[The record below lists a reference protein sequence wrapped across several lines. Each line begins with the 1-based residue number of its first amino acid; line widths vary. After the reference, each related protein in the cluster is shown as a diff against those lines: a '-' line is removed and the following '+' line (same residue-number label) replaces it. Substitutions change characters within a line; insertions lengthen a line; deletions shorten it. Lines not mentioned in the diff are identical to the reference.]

1 MASPDQNHT
10 PVSERNESSTDIS
23 PGSSAIPSRGSSR
36 PPKERHRVRFTPGGE
51 SMDEKNRKTSFEVRD
66 ESGSSAGG
74 MTMKPLPRA
83 RINPG
88 HSRSSSA
95 ASVTRPADSNITR
108 DITESRDQL
117 SLPRLKPS
125 IIRTPSSPGMD
136 VTDLTP
142 ENHDTHDDEQA
153 KEKAAS
159 EHTARERAERLA
171 RRLIGSRSAPGSRVP
186 SPTRQ
191 RSPSPSP
198 SRALNN
204 TIDLNNIPLK
214 KLQTR
219 RKYGIEDETDE
230 DDDEDDDGTEK
241 PPQNMLQR
249 IQVAARRLV
258 NHHTHKDRGKLFRV
272 EAPLQSGQTTPNF
285 DRDPEEYV
293 PAPKEYRDGFLSSIL
308 KLYNEEGVGSALANI
323 PSGLDA
329 LKSGHR
335 RNQSR
340 ESLLAS
346 GATSVTD
353 VSPSSTGTTTPTR
366 AKRPKWYKNASPGS
380 TGSIANLISS
390 STVLAQPA
398 GSSSSPGAG
407 PAIRPKL
414 KGRRHSGNALDA
426 VLAKAR
432 GQTQDNSV
440 RIQVHI
446 AELICRQKFLL
457 KMTKALMSY
466 GAPTHRLE
474 GTWDFPSKRRA
485 ATNKP

>member
-1 MASPDQNHT
+1 
-10 PVSERNESSTDIS
+10 
-23 PGSSAIPSRGSSR
+23 
-36 PPKERHRVRFTPGGE
+36 
-51 SMDEKNRKTSFEVRD
+51 
-66 ESGSSAGG
+66 

-83 RINPG
+83 RVNPG
-88 HSRSSSA
+88 HSRSTSA
-95 ASVTRPADSNITR
+95 ASSTYPTDSNITR
-108 DITESRDQL
+108 DITDSGDQV
-117 SLPRLKPS
+117 SVPRLKPS
-125 IIRTPSSPGMD
+125 IIRTPSSPDLDM
-136 VTDLTP
+136 TALTP
-142 ENHDTHDDEQA
+142 EIHDNVDDEQA

-171 RRLIGSRSAPGSRVP
+171 RKLIGSRSAPGSRVP
-186 SPTRQ
+186 SPSRQ
-191 RSPSPSP
+191 LSPSPSP

-204 TIDLNNIPLK
+204 AIDLNNIPLQ

-219 RKYGIEDETDE
+219 RKYGIDDDTDE
-230 DDDEDDDGTEK
+230 EDDAGDEKTET
-241 PPQNMLQR
+241 PPKNTFRRFQA
-249 IQVAARRLV
+249 AARRLV
-258 NHHTHKDRGKLFRV
+258 MHHTHNDRGKLFRV

-340 ESLLAS
+340 ESLIAS
-346 GATSVTD
+346 GATSITD
-353 VSPSSTGTTTPTR
+353 ISPSSTGTTTPTR

-380 TGSIANLISS
+380 TGSVANLISS

-398 GSSSSPGAG
+398 GSSRSPGAE
-407 PAIRPKL
+407 PAIRPKP
-414 KGRRHSGNALDA
+414 KGRRHSSNALDA
-426 VLAKAR
+426 ILAKAR
-432 GQTQDNSV
+432 GQTQDDSV

-446 AELICRQKFLL
+446 AELICRQKFIL

-474 GTWDFPSKRRA
+474 GTWCFQPHEVRSLINARIHEILC
-485 ATNKP
+485 

>member
-1 MASPDQNHT
+1 MASPDHSHT
-10 PVSERNESSTDIS
+10 LVSEKNESSTDIS
-23 PGSSAIPSRGSSR
+23 PGSSANHSRGSSR

-51 SMDEKNRKTSFEVRD
+51 SMDERNRKASFEVRD
-66 ESGSSAGG
+66 GSGPSTGG
-74 MTMKPLPRA
+74 LTMKPLPKA
-83 RINPG
+83 RINIG
-88 HSRSSSA
+88 HLRSSSTP
-95 ASVTRPADSNITR
+95 SGTHPADSNIPTI
-108 DITESRDQL
+108 DSHDQVSTL
-117 SLPRLKPS
+117 RPRPS
-125 IIRTPSSPGMD
+125 IIRTPSSPISD
-136 VTDLTP
+136 VAGLTLEIQD
-142 ENHDTHDDEQA
+142 ENDPGQT
-153 KEKAAS
+153 KEKVAS
-159 EHTARERAERLA
+159 EQTARDRAERLA

-191 RSPSPSP
+191 RSRSPSP
-198 SRALNN
+198 FRAPNN

-219 RKYGIEDETDE
+219 RKYGIEDDTDE
-230 DDDEDDDGTEK
+230 DDDEDDEKVEK
-241 PPQNMLQR
+241 PAKNTFQR
-249 IQVAARRLV
+249 FQAAARRLV
-258 NHHTHKDRGKLFRV
+258 KHHTYKDRGRLFRV

-293 PAPKEYRDGFLSSIL
+293 APPREYRDGFLSSIL

-329 LKSGHR
+329 LKSGQR
-335 RNQSR
+335 RNQSK

-353 VSPSSTGTTTPTR
+353 VSPSSTGATTPTR

-398 GSSSSPGAG
+398 GSSRSPGVA
-407 PAIRPKL
+407 PTIRPKL
-414 KGRRHSGNALDA
+414 KRRRHSTNALDTI
-426 VLAKAR
+426 LAKAR
-432 GQTQDNSV
+432 GQTQDHSV
-440 RIQVHI
+440 HIQVHI
-446 AELICRQKFLL
+446 AELICRQKFIL

-474 GTWDFPSKRRA
+474 GM
-485 ATNKP
+485 